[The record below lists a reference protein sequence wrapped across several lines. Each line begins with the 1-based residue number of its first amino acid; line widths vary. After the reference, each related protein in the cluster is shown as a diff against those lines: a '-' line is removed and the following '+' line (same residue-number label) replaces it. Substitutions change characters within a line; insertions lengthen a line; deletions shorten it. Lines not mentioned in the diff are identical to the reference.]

1 MNIQKIIKS
10 DNLLSLVDAIN
21 DFCKASILRDNDNE
35 CFELKER
42 VESAANNDNLMLL
55 SSYFS
60 GCEDGDE
67 IVEALYE
74 FVSNCKGFVEADKEM
89 TQRITKDEFKAVLD
103 ECESKCGLKSCIEIE
118 HSLRIAETEC
128 YSQCREFNLRVK
140 ENNIN
145 LILPRVDIKT
155 DMKKYISEDL
165 GNILF
170 CVLKTRI
177 ESEYIEKE
185 MHRYIPETRKSDK
198 SVKQNFIKYFY
209 DVVLHKERKP
219 GIYPNYDEHMRRVIV
234 VEFFKRL
241 IMQYMRE

>member
-21 DFCKASILRDNDNE
+21 DFCKAFILRDNDNE
-35 CFELKER
+35 CFELKEM
-42 VESAANNDNLMLL
+42 VESAADNDNLMLL
-55 SSYFS
+55 SSYFF

-89 TQRITKDEFKAVLD
+89 TQQITKDEIEAVLD
-103 ECESKCGLKSCIEIE
+103 ECESKCGLKSCIETE

-128 YSQCREFNLRVK
+128 YSQCREFNLRFK

-145 LILPRVDIKT
+145 LILPRVNINT

-177 ESEYIEKE
+177 ESEYIEKRNAQIHTGNKE
-185 MHRYIPETRKSDK
+185 IGQVCKTK
-198 SVKQNFIKYFY
+198 FY
-209 DVVLHKERKP
+209 KVFLRC
-219 GIYPNYDEHMRRVIV
+219 GA
-234 VEFFKRL
+234 L
-241 IMQYMRE
+241 

>member
-1 MNIQKIIKS
+1 MDIQKILKA
-10 DNLLSLVDAIN
+10 DNLLSLIDAIN
-21 DFCKASILRDNDNE
+21 DFCKAAILRDNDNE

-42 VESAANNDNLMLL
+42 IESVADNDNFMLL

-67 IVEALYE
+67 IIEALYE
-74 FVSNCKGFVEADKEM
+74 FVGNCKGFVEPDKEM
-89 TQRITKDEFKAVLD
+89 TRQIKKAEFETILD
-103 ECESKCGLKSCIEIE
+103 ECESKCGLKSCIETG
-118 HSLRIAETEC
+118 HSLRIAEIEC
-128 YSQCREFNLRVK
+128 YSQFKEFNLRFK
-140 ENNIN
+140 GNNIN
-145 LILPRVDIKT
+145 LILPRVDINT

-170 CVLKTRI
+170 GVLKTRI
-177 ESEYIEKE
+177 EPEYIEKE

-198 SVKQNFIKYFY
+198 PIKQNFKEYFY
-209 DVVLHKERKP
+209 DVVLYEERKP

-234 VEFFKRL
+234 VEFFKKL

>member
-1 MNIQKIIKS
+1 M
-10 DNLLSLVDAIN
+10 LSLVDAIN

-35 CFELKER
+35 CFELKEM
-42 VESAANNDNLMLL
+42 VESAVDNDNLMLL

-60 GCEDGDE
+60 GCEEGDE
-67 IVEALYE
+67 IVEELYE

-89 TQRITKDEFKAVLD
+89 TQQITKDGFEAVLD
-103 ECESKCGLKSCIEIE
+103 ECESKCGLKSCIETE

-145 LILPRVDIKT
+145 LILPRVDINT

-170 CVLKTRI
+170 CVLKTRTKP
-177 ESEYIEKE
+177 EYIEKE
-185 MHRYIPETRKSDK
+185 MHRYIPETRESDK
-198 SVKQNFIKYFY
+198 PVKQNFIKYFY
-209 DVVLHKERKP
+209 DVVLYKERKP
-219 GIYPNYDEHMRRVIV
+219 GIYPNYDEYMRRVIV